1 MYITNFPPSAALNL
15 CREITR
21 ASRLIRWNGDAYLVG
36 GCVRDAILGLAPKN
50 YGLVPKDYDM
60 ELYGIG
66 RDRVIPF
73 LESVQPGIRIKDVG
87 RSFPVWKVWNDT
99 MGEGAAVD
107 VALPRREFV
116 KGSGHTDF
124 EVVLDPFMSF
134 SDAASRRDITI
145 NAMGCDP
152 ITGRVI
158 DPHGGIDDLNAG
170 LIRHASHHFSEDP
183 LRVLRVAQFAARFD
197 MVVSHGTIDL
207 CSKLSPAHLSR
218 ERIGEEWFKLILK
231 GRKISRGLEFLRDCG
246 WIQDFPELARLQ
258 GVQQDPVHHPESD
271 VWCHTLHCLDAHAE
285 TRTGN
290 DREDLIVGLAAAA
303 HDMGKWSTTTADEHG
318 KIHAYGH
325 EEAGEEPARTFLA
338 RLTGDKDLIE
348 SVVALVITH
357 MIPTHLYKEATRGGG
372 LKQMNRSIRRLS
384 QRVNLQHLARL
395 VLIDKSGRPP
405 KPKVSPESVWLLE
418 RAAALGTVTKG
429 PEPILL
435 GRHLVMLGLKP
446 GPHFGPILQGA
457 MDRQLDGDI
466 LDLDSALEYARVA
479 VAQIQSNHL

>member
-15 CREITR
+15 CREI
-21 ASRLIRWNGDAYLVG
+21 SRVSSLTRWNGSAYLVG
-36 GCVRDAILGLAPKN
+36 GCVRDAILELA
-50 YGLVPKDYDM
+50 PKDYDL
-60 ELYGIG
+60 ELYRIG

-87 RSFPVWKVWNDT
+87 RSFPVWKVWNDA

-107 VALPRREFV
+107 VALPRREIV
-116 KGSGHTDF
+116 KGPGHTDF
-124 EVVLDPFMSF
+124 EVVLDPFMSLK
-134 SDAASRRDITI
+134 DASLRRDCTM
-145 NAMGCDP
+145 NAMFCDP

-158 DPHGGIDDLNAG
+158 DLHGGVDDLKSGIIN
-170 LIRHASHHFSEDP
+170 HVSHHFSEDP
-183 LRVLRVAQFAARFD
+183 LRVLRIAQFAARFD
-197 MVVSHGTIDL
+197 MIVSSGTIDL
-207 CSKLSPAHLSR
+207 CSQLSPAHLSR

-246 WIQDFPELARLQ
+246 WIQHFPELAALI
-258 GVQQDPVHHPESD
+258 GVPQDPGHHPEGPVFD
-271 VWCHTLHCLDAHAE
+271 HTLHCMDAFAE

-290 DREDLIVGLAAAA
+290 DREDLIVGLAALC
-303 HDMGKWSTTTADEHG
+303 HDMGKATTTTVDENG
-318 KIHAYGH
+318 VIHAYGH
-325 EEAGEEPARTFLA
+325 EEAGEEPTRTFLA
-338 RLTGDKDLIE
+338 RLTDDKDLIE

-357 MIPTHLYKEATRGGG
+357 MIPRHLYKEATRGETP
-372 LKQMNRSIRRLS
+372 KMMNRSIRRLS
-384 QRVNLQHLARL
+384 QRVNLQRLARI
-395 VLIDKSGRPP
+395 VLIDSSGRPP

-435 GRHLVMLGLKP
+435 GRHLVALGLKP

-479 VAQIQSNHL
+479 VAQIQST

>member
-15 CREITR
+15 CREI
-21 ASRLIRWNGDAYLVG
+21 SRVSSLTRWNGSAYLVG
-36 GCVRDAILGLAPKN
+36 GCVRDAILELA
-50 YGLVPKDYDM
+50 PKDYDL
-60 ELYGIG
+60 ELYRIG

-116 KGSGHTDF
+116 KGPGHTDF

-170 LIRHASHHFSEDP
+170 LIRHVSHHFSEDP
-183 LRVLRVAQFAARFD
+183 LRVLRIAQFAARFN
-197 MVVSHGTIDL
+197 MVVACKTIDL
-207 CSKLSPAHLSR
+207 CAQLSPANLSR

-231 GRKISRGLEFLRDCG
+231 GREISRGLQFLRYCG
-246 WIQDFPELARLQ
+246 WMSHFPELSQLQ
-258 GVQQDPVHHPESD
+258 GVQQDPGFHPEGD
-271 VWCHTLHCLDAHAE
+271 VWTHTLHCMDAFAE

-290 DREDLIVGLAAAA
+290 DREDLIVGLAALC
-303 HDMGKWSTTTADEHG
+303 HDLGKVSTTTIDENG

-325 EEAGEEPARTFLA
+325 EEAGEEPTRSFLA
-338 RLTGDKDLIE
+338 RLTDDKDLIE

-372 LKQMNRSIRRLS
+372 LKQMNRSVRRLAT
-384 QRVNLQHLARL
+384 RVNLQRLARV

-418 RAAALGTVTKG
+418 SAAALGTVTKG

-446 GPHFGPILQGA
+446 GLHFKPILESA
-457 MDRQLDGDI
+457 MQRQLDGDI
-466 LDLDSALEYARVA
+466 LDLDTALEYARVA
-479 VAQIQSNHL
+479 VAQTQST

>member
-15 CREITR
+15 CREI
-21 ASRLIRWNGDAYLVG
+21 SRVSSLTRWNGSAYLVG
-36 GCVRDAILGLAPKN
+36 GCVRDAILGLT
-50 YGLVPKDYDM
+50 PKDYDL

-87 RSFPVWKVWNDT
+87 RSFPVWKVWNDA

-107 VALPRREFV
+107 VALPRREIV
-116 KGSGHTDF
+116 KGPGHTDF
-124 EVVLDPFMSF
+124 EVVLDPFMSLK
-134 SDAASRRDITI
+134 DASLRRDCTM
-145 NAMGCDP
+145 NAMFCDP

-158 DPHGGIDDLNAG
+158 DLHGGVDDLKSGIIN
-170 LIRHASHHFSEDP
+170 HVSHHFSEDP
-183 LRVLRVAQFAARFD
+183 LRVLRIAQFAARFD
-197 MVVSHGTIDL
+197 MIVSSGTIDL
-207 CSKLSPAHLSR
+207 CSQLSPAHLSR

-246 WIQDFPELARLQ
+246 WIQHFPELAALI
-258 GVQQDPVHHPESD
+258 GVPQDPGHHPEGPVFD
-271 VWCHTLHCLDAHAE
+271 HTLHCMDAFAE

-290 DREDLIVGLAAAA
+290 DREDLIVGLAALC
-303 HDMGKWSTTTADEHG
+303 HDMGKATTTTVDENG
-318 KIHAYGH
+318 VIHAYGH
-325 EEAGEEPARTFLA
+325 EEAGEEPTRTFLA
-338 RLTGDKDLIE
+338 RLTDDKDLIE

-357 MIPTHLYKEATRGGG
+357 MIPRHLYKEATRGETP
-372 LKQMNRSIRRLS
+372 KMMNRSIRRLS
-384 QRVNLQHLARL
+384 QRVNLQRLARI
-395 VLIDKSGRPP
+395 VLIDSSGRPP

-435 GRHLVMLGLKP
+435 GRHLVALGLKP

-479 VAQIQSNHL
+479 VAQIQST

>member
-15 CREITR
+15 CREIARVSSLT
-21 ASRLIRWNGDAYLVG
+21 RWNGSAYLVG
-36 GCVRDAILGLAPKN
+36 GCVRDAILGLT
-50 YGLVPKDYDM
+50 PKDYDL

-87 RSFPVWKVWNDT
+87 RSFPVWKVWNDA

-107 VALPRREFV
+107 VALPRREIV
-116 KGSGHTDF
+116 KGPGHTDF
-124 EVVLDPFMSF
+124 EVVLDPFMSLK
-134 SDAASRRDITI
+134 DASLRRDCTM
-145 NAMGCDP
+145 NAMFCDP

-158 DPHGGIDDLNAG
+158 DLHGGVDDLKSGIIN
-170 LIRHASHHFSEDP
+170 HVSHHFSEDP
-183 LRVLRVAQFAARFD
+183 LRVLRIAQFAARFD
-197 MVVSHGTIDL
+197 MIVSSGTIDL
-207 CSKLSPAHLSR
+207 CSQLSPAHLSR

-246 WIQDFPELARLQ
+246 WIQHFPELAALI
-258 GVQQDPVHHPESD
+258 GVPQDPGHHPEGPVFD
-271 VWCHTLHCLDAHAE
+271 HTLHCMDAFAE

-290 DREDLIVGLAAAA
+290 DREDLIVGLAALC
-303 HDMGKWSTTTADEHG
+303 HDMGKATTTTVDENG
-318 KIHAYGH
+318 VIHAYGH
-325 EEAGEEPARTFLA
+325 EEAGEEPTRTFLA
-338 RLTGDKDLIE
+338 RLTDDKDLIE
-348 SVVALVITH
+348 SVVALVVTH
-357 MIPTHLYKEATRGGG
+357 MIPTHLHKEATRGGV
-372 LKQMNRSIRRLS
+372 LKQMNRSVRRLS
-384 QRVNLQHLARL
+384 QRVNLQRLARL
-395 VLIDKSGRPP
+395 VLTDKSGRPP

-435 GRHLVMLGLKP
+435 GRHLVALGLKP

-479 VAQIQSNHL
+479 VAQIQST